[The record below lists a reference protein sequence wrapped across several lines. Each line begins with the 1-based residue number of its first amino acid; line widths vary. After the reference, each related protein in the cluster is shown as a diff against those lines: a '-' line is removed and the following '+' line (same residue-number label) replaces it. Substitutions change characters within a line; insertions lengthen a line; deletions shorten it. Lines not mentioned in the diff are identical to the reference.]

1 MKRKLRQVSAPSYAP
16 YRFFVLSPRSARICR
31 LASSL
36 SVRPSTWPPHVT
48 PFASDPLLARHDHAG
63 WEYRPLGSRVLELS
77 AAVPQVSELREAV
90 GPILARLAL
99 ATQTTAFLWVY
110 RHGQAICIERFHGNP
125 PVQVSWWQIGGALP
139 LHCGAAPRV
148 LLAFLPE
155 AEAEAML
162 ARPLICLA
170 PKGETRS
177 EVLRGRLRRIRK
189 RGWELSADDVAE
201 GLALLGLPVRD
212 RTGAVVAALSLGGL
226 TPHLAHRGQPRFLR
240 DALAATEEIA
250 ARLG

>member
-1 MKRKLRQVSAPSYAP
+1 MITQDGNTGSYA
-16 YRFFVLSPRSARICR
+16 
-31 LASSL
+31 
-36 SVRPSTWPPHVT
+36 
-48 PFASDPLLARHDHAG
+48 
-63 WEYRPLGSRVLELS
+63 LGSRVLELS

-110 RHGQAICIERFHGNP
+110 RDGQAICIERFHGNQ

-139 LHCGAAPRV
+139 LHRGAAPRV

-162 ARPLICLA
+162 ARPLICLT

-189 RGWELSADDVAE
+189 RGWELSADD
-201 GLALLGLPVRD
+201 
-212 RTGAVVAALSLGGL
+212 VAALSLGGL

>member
-1 MKRKLRQVSAPSYAP
+1 LPLGEIAARAALDKATARRLLLTLSSLGLITQDGNTGSYA
-16 YRFFVLSPRSARICR
+16 
-31 LASSL
+31 
-36 SVRPSTWPPHVT
+36 
-48 PFASDPLLARHDHAG
+48 
-63 WEYRPLGSRVLELS
+63 LGSRVLELS
-77 AAVPQVSELREAV
+77 AAVPQVSELREAA

-99 ATQTTAFLWVY
+99 ATQTTAFLSVY
-110 RHGQAICIERFHGNP
+110 RDGQAICVERFHGNQ

-162 ARPLICLA
+162 ARPLIRLT
-170 PKGETRS
+170 PKGETRP
-177 EVLRGRLRRIRK
+177 EMLRRRLRRIRK
-189 RGWELSADDVAE
+189 MGWELSADDVAE
-201 GLALLGLPVRD
+201 GLAALGLPVRD

-226 TPHLAHRGQPRFLR
+226 TPHLVQRGQPRFLR
-240 DALAATEEIA
+240 EALAATEEIA